1 MGVIFPEIVFS
12 GQLLLAIPVAVL
24 AGLISFASP
33 CVLPLVPGYLAY
45 VGGVSTADR
54 THRSRRTVLGVSLF
68 VLGFAAVFV
77 AYGALFGALGAWLT
91 RWQDLLIRVLGVVV
105 ILMGFI
111 FTGVFRRFQ
120 QTWKLPIRPLTG
132 LGGAPVLGVVF
143 GLGWTPCMGPTLAAV
158 LSLSLSSESAL
169 RGAVLTGFYALG
181 LGIPFVLVALGLGWI
196 STGVG
201 FLRRHV
207 RAINVAGGVAMIG
220 IGGLMVTG
228 MWTAIIY
235 QLQFL
240 IGGVQL
246 PV

>member
-45 VGGVSTADR
+45 VGGVSTADH
-54 THRSRRTVLGVSLF
+54 THRSRRTVLSVSLF
-68 VLGFAAVFV
+68 VLGFTAVFV
-77 AYGALFGALGAWLT
+77 AYGALFGALGVWLT
-91 RWQDLLIRVLGVVV
+91 RWQDLLVRVLGVVV
-105 ILMGFI
+105 ILMGLA

-120 QTWKLPIRPLTG
+120 RTWKLPLRPLTG

-143 GLGWTPCMGPTLAAV
+143 SLGWTPCMGPTLAAV

-181 LGIPFVLVALGLGWI
+181 LGIPFVLVALGLGSI

-207 RAINVAGGVAMIG
+207 HAINVAGGLAMIG

-228 MWTAIIY
+228 VWTAIIY

-246 PV
+246 PI